1 MKFETKPQLI
11 LNKDEFNILDNAL
24 RLCRDMD
31 VATQT
36 EEDEDGFPV
45 GGCNVC
51 PFKEKC
57 SLVYNDCEY
66 AIAHNAL
73 KKIIDIAIVK

>member
-31 VATQT
+31 LATQT
-36 EEDEDGFPV
+36 EENEDGYYT
-45 GGCNVC
+45 GGCDIC

-57 SLVYNDCEY
+57 SLVYDECQY
-66 AIAHNAL
+66 AIAHRAL
-73 KKIIDIAIVK
+73 KEIIDIAIVK